1 MEKKKFD
8 VEFHGT
14 NLFALVPLL
23 LFVVFCILFF
33 VVFKTFDMMHLC
45 MGGYVALIIGSLLS
59 KNWGKYWDAVA
70 TGMSSKIMN
79 ELALILLIVGMFG
92 KLMTRG
98 GVAQGF
104 VWLGDKIGLSG
115 GGFVAF
121 TFIATCVIATA
132 TGTSIGTM
140 FTAFPILYPSGLLLG
155 ADPVFLAGAI
165 LSGAIFGDNVGPIS
179 DTTIASASTQEYTNK
194 PGVADVAG
202 VVGSRMKYTLVAAA
216 AATVCFALFGGS
228 GSAINAAEAEAIL
241 AQYSNPKGLIML
253 IPVAIL
259 LIVAFIK
266 RNIYVACTWGLI
278 SGTIIG
284 LVSGILVP
292 SDIMGMQDGTLGGF
306 LIDGVNN
313 MIGTVGY
320 LYAIAGI
327 IGILNASG
335 LLQQVID
342 GLVHSKLNR
351 SVVGTEV
358 IISVGLM
365 VSSICLGSANGPA
378 IIMWGPIANDLGK
391 SKGLHPYRRAN
402 LMDGFGS
409 TLPAVIPVTSAFIF
423 IALSCIQGLMD
434 TYSFVQE
441 VSPVSLA
448 GASLHCW
455 FLFVALAVAVI
466 TGKKPPLDMS
476 VVPSCVYTTPEIA
489 SVGLTEENAKANGI
503 VVKSGKYLTGA
514 NGKCLIE
521 GTESGYV
528 KLVTDKE
535 NGRILGAQLVCPRAT
550 DMVGELTLAIQKG
563 LTAADL
569 SEVIHPHPTF
579 SEMLFGA
586 AEGLRPE

>member
-1 MEKKKFD
+1 MEKKKYD

-14 NLFALVPLL
+14 SFFALVPLL

-70 TGMSSKIMN
+70 VGMSSKIMN

-104 VWLGDKIGLSG
+104 VWLGDMIGLSG
-115 GGFVAF
+115 GGFTAF
-121 TFIATCVIATA
+121 TFVATCIIATA

-155 ADPVFLAGAI
+155 ANPVFLAGAI

-179 DTTIASASTQEYTNK
+179 DTTIASVSTQTYTRK
-194 PGVADVAG
+194 EGTADVAG
-202 VVGSRMKYTLVAAA
+202 AVASRMKYALIAAL
-216 AATVCFALFGGS
+216 AATVCFVIFGGS
-228 GSAINAAEAEAIL
+228 GAETNAAEAEAIL

-253 IPVAIL
+253 IPVVIL
-259 LIVAFIK
+259 LVVAFIK
-266 RNIYVACTWGLI
+266 RNIYIACTWGLI

-292 SDIMGMQDGTLGGF
+292 SDVMGLQDGTLGGF

-335 LLQQVID
+335 LLQRTINA
-342 GLVHSKLNR
+342 LVNSKLNQ
-351 SVVGTEV
+351 SVVGTEI
-358 IISVGLM
+358 IISAGLM

-378 IIMWGPIANDLGK
+378 IIMWGPIADDLGK
-391 SKGLHPYRRAN
+391 SKKLHPYRRAN

-409 TLPAVIPVTSAFIF
+409 TLPCVIPVTSAFIF
-423 IALSCIQGLMD
+423 IALSCVQGLMD
-434 TYSFVQE
+434 SYTFVQE
-441 VSPVSLA
+441 ISPVSLA

-455 FLFVALAVAVI
+455 FLFVVLAF
-466 TGKKPPLDMS
+466 S
-476 VVPSCVYTTPEIA
+476 VLSGWGRKYEGP
-489 SVGLTEENAKANGI
+489 NGEP
-503 VVKSGKYLTGA
+503 VK
-514 NGKCLIE
+514 
-521 GTESGYV
+521 
-528 KLVTDKE
+528 
-535 NGRILGAQLVCPRAT
+535 IL
-550 DMVGELTLAIQKG
+550 
-563 LTAADL
+563 
-569 SEVIHPHPTF
+569 
-579 SEMLFGA
+579 
-586 AEGLRPE
+586 AEAYDEK

>member
-1 MEKKKFD
+1 MEKKKYD

-14 NLFALVPLL
+14 SFFALVPLL

-70 TGMSSKIMN
+70 VGMSSKIMN

-104 VWLGDKIGLSG
+104 VWLGDMIGLSG
-115 GGFVAF
+115 GGFTAF
-121 TFIATCVIATA
+121 TFVATCIIATA

-155 ADPVFLAGAI
+155 ANPVFLAGAI
-165 LSGAIFGDNVGPIS
+165 LSGAIFGAHEGPIS
-179 DTTIASASTQEYTNK
+179 ATTIASVSTQTYTRK
-194 PGVADVAG
+194 EGTADVAG
-202 VVGSRMKYTLVAAA
+202 AVASRMRYALVAAL
-216 AATVCFALFGGS
+216 AATVCFVIFGGS
-228 GSAINAAEAEAIL
+228 GAETNAAEAEAIL

-253 IPVAIL
+253 IPVVIL
-259 LIVAFIK
+259 LVVAFIK
-266 RNIYVACTWGLI
+266 RNIYIACTWGLI
-278 SGTIIG
+278 SGTVIG

-292 SDIMGMQDGTLGGF
+292 SDIMGLQDGTLGGF

-335 LLQQVID
+335 LLQRTID
-342 GLVHSKLNR
+342 ALINSKLNQ
-351 SVVGTEV
+351 SVVGTEI
-358 IISVGLM
+358 IISAGLM

-378 IIMWGPIANDLGK
+378 IIMWGPIADDLGK
-391 SKGLHPYRRAN
+391 SKKLHPYRRAN

-409 TLPAVIPVTSAFIF
+409 TLPCVIPVTSAFIF
-423 IALSCIQGLMD
+423 IALSCVQGLMD
-434 TYSFVQE
+434 SYTFVQE
-441 VSPVSLA
+441 ISPVSLA

-455 FLFVALAVAVI
+455 FLFVVLAF
-466 TGKKPPLDMS
+466 S
-476 VVPSCVYTTPEIA
+476 VLSGWGRKYEGP
-489 SVGLTEENAKANGI
+489 NGEP
-503 VVKSGKYLTGA
+503 VK
-514 NGKCLIE
+514 
-521 GTESGYV
+521 
-528 KLVTDKE
+528 
-535 NGRILGAQLVCPRAT
+535 IL
-550 DMVGELTLAIQKG
+550 
-563 LTAADL
+563 
-569 SEVIHPHPTF
+569 
-579 SEMLFGA
+579 
-586 AEGLRPE
+586 AEAYDEK

>member
-132 TGTSIGTM
+132 TGTSIG
-140 FTAFPILYPSGLLLG
+140 
-155 ADPVFLAGAI
+155 
-165 LSGAIFGDNVGPIS
+165 
-179 DTTIASASTQEYTNK
+179 
-194 PGVADVAG
+194 
-202 VVGSRMKYTLVAAA
+202 
-216 AATVCFALFGGS
+216 
-228 GSAINAAEAEAIL
+228 
-241 AQYSNPKGLIML
+241 
-253 IPVAIL
+253 
-259 LIVAFIK
+259 
-266 RNIYVACTWGLI
+266 
-278 SGTIIG
+278 
-284 LVSGILVP
+284 
-292 SDIMGMQDGTLGGF
+292 
-306 LIDGVNN
+306 
-313 MIGTVGY
+313 
-320 LYAIAGI
+320 
-327 IGILNASG
+327 
-335 LLQQVID
+335 
-342 GLVHSKLNR
+342 
-351 SVVGTEV
+351 
-358 IISVGLM
+358 
-365 VSSICLGSANGPA
+365 PA

-466 TGKKPPLDMS
+466 TGWGRKYEGPNGEP
-476 VVPSCVYTTPEIA
+476 V
-489 SVGLTEENAKANGI
+489 KA
-503 VVKSGKYLTGA
+503 LP
-514 NGKCLIE
+514 
-521 GTESGYV
+521 
-528 KLVTDKE
+528 
-535 NGRILGAQLVCPRAT
+535 AQT
-550 DMVGELTLAIQKG
+550 K
-563 LTAADL
+563 
-569 SEVIHPHPTF
+569 
-579 SEMLFGA
+579 
-586 AEGLRPE
+586 

>member
-121 TFIATCVIATA
+121 TFIATC
-132 TGTSIGTM
+132 
-140 FTAFPILYPSGLLLG
+140 
-155 ADPVFLAGAI
+155 
-165 LSGAIFGDNVGPIS
+165 AIFGDNVGPIS

-202 VVGSRMKYTLVAAA
+202 VVGSRMKYALVAAA

-327 IGILNASG
+327 IGILSASG

-378 IIMWGPIANDLGK
+378 IIMWGPIANDLGE

-455 FLFVALAVAVI
+455 FLFVVLAVAVI
-466 TGKKPPLDMS
+466 TGWGRKYEGPNGEP
-476 VVPSCVYTTPEIA
+476 V
-489 SVGLTEENAKANGI
+489 KA
-503 VVKSGKYLTGA
+503 LP
-514 NGKCLIE
+514 
-521 GTESGYV
+521 
-528 KLVTDKE
+528 
-535 NGRILGAQLVCPRAT
+535 AQT
-550 DMVGELTLAIQKG
+550 K
-563 LTAADL
+563 
-569 SEVIHPHPTF
+569 
-579 SEMLFGA
+579 
-586 AEGLRPE
+586 